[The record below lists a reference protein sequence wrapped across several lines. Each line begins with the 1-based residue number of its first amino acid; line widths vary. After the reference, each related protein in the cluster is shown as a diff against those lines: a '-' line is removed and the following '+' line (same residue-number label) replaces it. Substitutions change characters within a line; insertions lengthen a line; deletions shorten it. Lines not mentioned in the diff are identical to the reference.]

1 MATTPQQGAVMP
13 PISIRTYDVINES
26 GHRLQIQERESYYEL
41 HHNMARHWVAS
52 GYKDFSVFA
61 RTAPSEA
68 EFIEK
73 TQFHVTPV
81 YSASDTAVDMNLLV
95 EFLVRDLLTEKVE
108 RYVLATT

>member
-1 MATTPQQGAVMP
+1 MP
-13 PISIRTYDVINES
+13 PSSIRIYDVINES
-26 GHRLQIQERESYYEL
+26 GHRLQIQERETLKTVHRDLST
-41 HHNMARHWVAS
+41 RCVQVRVPS
-52 GYKDFSVFA
+52 GYREFSVFA